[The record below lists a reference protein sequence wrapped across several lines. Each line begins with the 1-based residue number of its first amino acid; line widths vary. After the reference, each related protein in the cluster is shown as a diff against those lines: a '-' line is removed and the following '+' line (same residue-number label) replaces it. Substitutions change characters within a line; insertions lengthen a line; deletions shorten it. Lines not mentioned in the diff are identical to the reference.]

1 MNRDAISVASHIS
14 QRWDPSNIPKASPK
28 WSNFCIDIRFEVLTN
43 KTKEHSG
50 IQKVSKKN
58 PAEISIHP
66 GWWMTSIART
76 SYKSCLSR
84 CRNDIRWVM
93 VMTLKWTQT
102 MWEFHDRKIGDCWC
116 QNTAQQKCPNA
127 SYVLYR
133 RVTFGWTFVSCEN
146 SEELEN
152 LYLYMS

>member
-1 MNRDAISVASHIS
+1 MSLIWSPKTCRASSVSIPVCVEKKWKLGNFALLAAIHIHHHASLQFIVNRDAISVASHTS

-43 KTKEHSG
+43 KFKEHSG

-93 VMTLKWTQT
+93 VMTHK
-102 MWEFHDRKIGDCWC
+102 
-116 QNTAQQKCPNA
+116 
-127 SYVLYR
+127 
-133 RVTFGWTFVSCEN
+133 
-146 SEELEN
+146 
-152 LYLYMS
+152 